1 MLSDMNTGLPFSI
14 TYVTLDKKRGTGGEL
29 RTLVNA
35 TKKSANMV
43 MAGSSQVTGTRKPN
57 HSDNGTINIV
67 CADGSITKVHT
78 RLITQFNNH
87 DVAL

>member
-1 MLSDMNTGLPFSI
+1 MLSDMNTGQPFSI
-14 TYVTLDKKRGTGGEL
+14 TYVTLDKKRGTGGQL

-43 MAGSSQVTGTRKPN
+43 MAGSPATGTRKPN